1 MQVSLSLKMICVNP
15 DLEIIRGKKKEICAG
30 ALALQYEKLG
40 GKVKYFGKPY
50 KKIYQKTLEKIK
62 VKNKKKIIAIGD
74 SLRTDILGA
83 NNFGIDSAL
92 VLSGIHGNIK
102 AIEKLCKKT
111 NIYPKFLLNKLE

>member
-1 MQVSLSLKMICVNP
+1 MICVNP

-62 VKNKKKIIAIGD
+62 VKNKIKKNNGNF
-74 SLRTDILGA
+74 SFYEHLG
-83 NNFGIDSAL
+83 
-92 VLSGIHGNIK
+92 SGIK
-102 AIEKLCKKT
+102 VFC
-111 NIYPKFLLNKLE
+111 FSF